1 MAEAYKST
9 KDKWRAFSYEKAIIA
24 LKGSSQPIDSYEKA
38 RNLPN
43 VGKSLAEKI
52 GEIAS
57 SGDLEKLKVLQSSET
72 LHSVQLFMRI
82 WGVGVETANL
92 WANQVRAAYI
102 SSGME

>member
-38 RNLPN
+38 RNLPS